1 MTHGVLGRLW
11 NVSMKYAW
19 SSLVC
24 LSTVFLDIDKEE
36 SLDGRTFTKSLKF
49 IKIS

>member
-1 MTHGVLGRLW
+1 
-11 NVSMKYAW
+11 MKYAW

-24 LSTVFLDIDKEE
+24 ISNVFLDIDKEE
-36 SLDGRTFTKSLKF
+36 SPDGIKFTKSLMF

>member
-1 MTHGVLGRLW
+1 
-11 NVSMKYAW
+11 MKYAW

-24 LSTVFLDIDKEE
+24 IANVFLDIDKEE
-36 SLDGRTFTKSLKF
+36 TPGGMKFTKSLMF